1 MQLRASVLGFLQ
13 SNFNFTTSRISR
25 KKHKIYNIK
34 TTKFLKGKT
43 ASLSCSWKA
52 KENNLT
58 TSTKLKV
65 LMREKAL
72 TKKPKKK
79 NPKQESSSSDEI
91 TRRKDKTLTF
101 RVETVQKPEGE
112 HVPRDERRVQ
122 ERQVPERTT
131 RRYFAPEP

>member
-58 TSTKLKV
+58 TSTKLKG
-65 LMREKAL
+65 LMCGKAL
-72 TKKPKKK
+72 TNKPKKK
-79 NPKQESSSSDEI
+79 NPKQEGSSSEEI
-91 TRRKDKTLTF
+91 TRWKDETLTF
-101 RVETVQKPEGE
+101 RVETVPKPEGV
-112 HVPRDERRVQ
+112 HVPRQSQPPSRR
-122 ERQVPERTT
+122 
-131 RRYFAPEP
+131 RRDDSRG